1 MKALL
6 KDIRNDIALMSW
18 EVVVVLFKVTLVY
31 TIIKMSTDMPHDQ
44 GLEVA
49 ILVGAVDF
57 LNIHGG
63 ERSRTITDLKT
74 TIKTKYQGRTTTT
87 TKDYHKRE
95 DTR

>member
-74 TIKTKYQGRTTTT
+74 TIKTKYKGRTTTT